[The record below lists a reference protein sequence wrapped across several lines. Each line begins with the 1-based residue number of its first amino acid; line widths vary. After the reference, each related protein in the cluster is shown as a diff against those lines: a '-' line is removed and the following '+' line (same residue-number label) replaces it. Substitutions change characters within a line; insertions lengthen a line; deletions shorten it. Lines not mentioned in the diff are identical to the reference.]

1 MKTIKDSQSKR
12 MLLLTGMLFFSFLL
26 FAEGSGVIKGRVMD
40 NNNQPVEFATAVLRN
55 LETNKFVTGVVCNYN
70 GEFVIEDV
78 AQGEYTLST
87 NMIGYKE
94 KEPLKVAIDSL
105 QNRLVEKEVV
115 MNEIPEKS
123 IVVVAKRLSSER
135 SFQTAER

>member
-12 MLLLTGMLFFSFLL
+12 MLLLTGMVFFSFML
-26 FAEGSGVIKGRVMD
+26 FAESFGVIKGRVTD

-55 LETNKFVTGVVCNYN
+55 AETNKFVTGAVCNYK

-94 KEPLKVAIDSL
+94 KEPLKVSID
-105 QNRLVEKEVV
+105 QKKLVEKEVV

-123 IVVVAKRLSSER
+123 IVVVAKRISSER
-135 SFQTAER
+135 NLQTAQR